1 MENTLATNI
10 HLVPVPVQD
19 VVIQL
24 ENSQIGE
31 NERLS
36 LLQRLET
43 IRDFCNKS
51 LIREQRKQEIMQNKV
66 YKKKK

>member
-1 MENTLATNI
+1 M
-10 HLVPVPVQD
+10 QD

-24 ENSQIGE
+24 ENPQIGE

-51 LIREQRKQEIMQNKV
+51 LIREQRKREIMQ
-66 YKKKK
+66 KKSDKNRTKSRV